1 MPTMADVAR
10 RAGVAV
16 STVSY
21 ALSGTRPITEE
32 TRQRIFEAMAELGY
46 HPNLLA
52 RSLVT
57 KRTRTIALFFP
68 AIMHRALSEA
78 QFEFVA
84 STANVASQ
92 RGYGLLL
99 WTVPGE
105 DHQLQRL
112 IQEGL
117 IEGVIL
123 MEIKLHDPRV
133 EFLRAS
139 GFPFSLIGHCEEN
152 AGISF
157 VDYDFAD
164 GVRQSVHCLAAL
176 GHHAIAFFNFPQP
189 LLDAGFG
196 PAVRS
201 LEGFNTGLAE
211 TGSEG
216 FLSASSNTPQ
226 SAADAF
232 RTLMAKHPDITGAIV
247 VNETICAGIYQAAYE
262 LGSRIAEDLSV
273 IAVASKYAAEKT
285 TPPVTTI
292 NLPAAEMGRIGAELL
307 IDQLESS
314 SDRATQLLLAA
325 ELVIRQSTGPC
336 REKKGGETA
345 TSQP

>member
-1 MPTMADVAR
+1 MPTMADVAK

-68 AIMHRALSEA
+68 AIMNRALSEA

-84 STANVASQ
+84 SAANVASQ
-92 RGYGLLL
+92 RNYGLLL

-123 MEIKLHDPRV
+123 MEVKLHDPRV
-133 EFLRAS
+133 EFLRAT
-139 GFPFSLIGHCEEN
+139 GFPFALIGHCEDN

-164 GVRQSVHCLAAL
+164 GLRKSVHYLAAL
-176 GHHAIAFFNFPQP
+176 DHRAIAYFNFPQP
-189 LLDAGFG
+189 LFGAGFG

-211 TGSEG
+211 TGVRG
-216 FLSASSNTPQ
+216 FSSASSYVPHE
-226 SAADAF
+226 AASAF
-232 RTLMAKHPDITGAIV
+232 RTLMTEHPDITGVIV
-247 VNETICAGIYQAAYE
+247 ANETICAGTYQAAYE
-262 LGSRIAEDLSV
+262 LGLRIAEDLSV
-273 IAVASKYAAEKT
+273 IAVASQYTAEKT
-285 TPPVTTI
+285 TPPVTSI

-345 TSQP
+345 ASQS

>member
-1 MPTMADVAR
+1 MPTMADVAK

-21 ALSGTRPITEE
+21 ALNGTRPISEE

-68 AIMHRALSEA
+68 AIINRALSEV

-84 STANVASQ
+84 SAANVTGQ

-99 WTVPGE
+99 WTMPGE

-133 EFLRAS
+133 DFLRTS
-139 GFPFSLIGHCEEN
+139 GFPFSLIGHCADN
-152 AGISF
+152 AGLSF
-157 VDYDFAD
+157 VDFDFAE
-164 GVRQSVHCLAAL
+164 GLRKSVHHLAEL
-176 GHHAIAFFNFPQP
+176 GHRSIAYLGFPQS
-189 LLDAGFG
+189 LTDAGFG

-201 LEGFNTGLAE
+201 LEGLHVGLAE
-211 TGSEG
+211 TGLRG
-216 FLSASSNTPQ
+216 AVTTSSYLPHE
-226 SAADAF
+226 AAAAF
-232 RTLMAKHPDITGAIV
+232 RALLAEKPAITGAIAA
-247 VNETICAGIYQAAYE
+247 NETICAGIYQAAYE
-262 LGSRIAEDLSV
+262 MGLRIPDDLSV
-273 IAVASKYAAEKT
+273 IAIVSSYAAAKT
-285 TPPVTTI
+285 TPPVTHI
-292 NLPAAEMGRIGAELL
+292 DLPAAEMGRIGAGLL
-307 IDQLESS
+307 IDQLESNGHP
-314 SDRATQLLLAA
+314 ATQLLLAA
-325 ELVIRQSTGPC
+325 ELVLRQSTGPC
-336 REKKGGETA
+336 NCLSE
-345 TSQP
+345 